1 MPSPQG
7 IGRHYCR
14 PLETGT
20 VAGRLCAG
28 GRPSTSWRPLAHRRA
43 ALETIRVKR
52 EILINGTPRE
62 TRVAILEDD
71 RLVELLVDR
80 PDHRRMVGDIY
91 LGRVEAVLPGIQAA
105 FVDIGLEKSA
115 FLHASDLLEPDDEH
129 DPDDEPEEV
138 ADSDGSAPGVGEA
151 DVPRSSRRRRRR
163 GRGNASSNAG
173 PVDGGEGGQG
183 AEGGDAGDQGGDDGF
198 DGGPD
203 DAGPDESAPEA
214 SGQGP
219 EAQQEG
225 QQRRGRRGR
234 RRGRRR
240 GKGGDRGQGQQTQ
253 GEPSPLVPED
263 QIAGFLPRMSD
274 TGEHVAGLL
283 PPAEG
288 EAPAAEPQR
297 QPRPPKPPRPSKQ
310 QQKQERREKA
320 RQQQGKQEPV
330 AQKGGRDQSQRPSAT
345 AGGDHR
351 PSAPPRQRE
360 VGGRRHVPDISTL
373 IKKGDTL
380 LVQVTKEPI
389 STKGSRVT
397 AQISLAGRFL
407 VYMPYASKVGVSRK
421 IESREERVKLREM
434 VGKYLPKDS
443 GGMIVRTVAEGT
455 TEEHFQREVESL
467 LGLWKKINKKT
478 RFVRAPALVQRET
491 SLTRG
496 IIRDLFSAKVDSLW
510 CDSKEL
516 HHEIGQYLEQVDPA
530 LMDRVNL
537 YQESQPLFEKFDIER
552 EIRDLFKARCDLPN
566 GGSIVI
572 QPTEALVSIDVNTG
586 RYTGKKDPEKTILR
600 TNLEAAREIARQLR
614 LRDIGGIIVCD
625 FIDMETRSNKDRVL
639 QELRQH
645 LGRDRA
651 RTKAHAVSELG
662 LVEMTRQRVRP
673 SLWHSMTADCP
684 TCTGTGRVFR
694 PEVVA
699 RRLERSLKRVGYEHR
714 ERQLAIRLHP
724 EVALYL
730 LEEEPKLVQ
739 GLGRQT
745 GVEFEVRDDPMMRLD
760 EFRLMSRPA
769 GRDVTEQYAV
779 A

>member
-1 MPSPQG
+1 
-7 IGRHYCR
+7 
-14 PLETGT
+14 
-20 VAGRLCAG
+20 
-28 GRPSTSWRPLAHRRA
+28 
-43 ALETIRVKR
+43 VKR

-129 DPDDEPEEV
+129 DPDEEPEDI
-138 ADSDGSAPGVGEA
+138 ADTEGPARGVGEA

-163 GRGNASSNAG
+163 GRGNASSSTG
-173 PVDGGEGGQG
+173 PVDGAGEGQ
-183 AEGGDAGDQGGDDGF
+183 APEGEGSDDGF
-198 DGGPD
+198 DD
-203 DAGPDESAPEA
+203 GPDEGGADEGAPEA
-214 SGQGP
+214 GGP
-219 EAQQEG
+219 SSEASEGG

-240 GKGGDRGQGQQTQ
+240 GKGRGDQQGAAPEALE
-253 GEPSPLVPED
+253 GLAPLDPNTP
-263 QIAGFLPRMSD
+263 I
-274 TGEHVAGLL
+274 AGLL
-283 PPAEG
+283 APPTGPEEIVGEIEATENGAESP
-288 EAPAAEPQR
+288 ERPSAQAPERQR
-297 QPRPPKPPRPSKQ
+297 QQRPPKQQRQ
-310 QQKQERREKA
+310 QQKQ
-320 RQQQGKQEPV
+320 QQQQQK
-330 AQKGGRDQSQRPSAT
+330 AQKQQQQPRQEKRAPEASKPAPST
-345 AGGDHR
+345 T
-351 PSAPPRQRE
+351 PRQRE

-434 VGKYLPKDS
+434 VGKYLPKES

-455 TEEHFQREVESL
+455 TEEHFKREVESL

-496 IIRDLFSAKVDSLW
+496 IIRDLFSAKVDGLW

-516 HHEIGQYLEQVDPA
+516 HHEIDQYLDQVDPE
-530 LMDRVNL
+530 LMGRVKL

-572 QPTEALVSIDVNTG
+572 QPTEALTSIDVNTG

-625 FIDMETRSNKDRVL
+625 FIDMETRSNKERVL

-739 GLGRQT
+739 GLIRST